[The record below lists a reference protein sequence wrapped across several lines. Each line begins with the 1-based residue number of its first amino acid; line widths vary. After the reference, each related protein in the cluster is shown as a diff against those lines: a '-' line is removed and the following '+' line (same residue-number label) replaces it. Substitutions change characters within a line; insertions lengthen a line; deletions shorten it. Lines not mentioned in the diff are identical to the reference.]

1 MKFLNEKCALEFL
14 NEVNLN
20 QFVDTFGQPWED
32 FPELYDEGGEYFNRE
47 VWQDWILNC
56 ILGKDDCKDE
66 WTVLP
71 DWAFR
76 ILCKIGPVLNCIPL
90 TNLDDREKMEAEYN
104 EAVEFAHNIAMEL
117 RYFED
122 NIDCGKTVGET
133 DDAMNAIADELWCRP
148 IEACLDKW
156 AGYVVV

>member
-20 QFVDTFGQPWED
+20 QFVNTFGQPWED
-32 FPELYDEGGEYFNRE
+32 FPELYDEDGEYFNRE

-56 ILGKDDCKDE
+56 VLGKDDCKDE

-76 ILCKIGPVLNCIPL
+76 ILCKFGPGLNCDPHLSEFDNIKY
-90 TNLDDREKMEAEYN
+90 D
-104 EAVEFAHNIAMEL
+104 EAVEFADKVAMEL

-122 NIDCGKTVGET
+122 NIDCGKTVSET
-133 DDAMNAIADELWCRP
+133 DDAMNAIADELGCRP

>member
-1 MKFLNEKCALEFL
+1 MNMNTEQYVLEFL

-20 QFVDTFGQPWED
+20 QFVDTFIIQP
-32 FPELYDEGGEYFNRE
+32 
-47 VWQDWILNC
+47 
-56 ILGKDDCKDE
+56 CKDE

-71 DWAFR
+71 GWAFR
-76 ILCKIGPVLNCIPL
+76 ILCKIGPVLNCIPI

-104 EAVEFAHNIAMEL
+104 EAVDLTHKIAMEL

-133 DDAMNAIADELWCRP
+133 DDAMNAIADKLGCRP